1 MTGEKLRILL
11 IDDNP
16 NDRALALRELN
27 REFNSLEVIETFD
40 GATFATLLEKE
51 EFDLVITDYQLRW
64 ITGLDILH
72 RVKKRKPRCP
82 VVMFTGTGSEEIAVK
97 AMKSGLD
104 DYVIKSPK
112 HYLRLA
118 KVVRSVWK
126 REKEHRAKQELEKSY
141 RRLFEG
147 VPVGL
152 YRLTST
158 GEIIE
163 ANSTLTQLLGYENPQ
178 ELLLNKQINSHV
190 DGETYNAW
198 KNQLHITGKLNNY
211 EAQLRR
217 YDNSLIWVRHSAR
230 AIKDDQGKLL
240 YYEGALQDIT
250 AQKQAEQERVELLKR
265 EKQAREEAE
274 LANRLKDE
282 FLATL
287 SHELRTPLNGMLG
300 WLQLLKGNQLSPED
314 STRAMEVIE
323 RSAYTQAQL
332 IEDLLDISRIIRG
345 KMQLKVMPL
354 PLQRVINASLDTI
367 RIAAQAKKIE
377 LQTNLEKNVG
387 LVSGD
392 PDRLQQVI
400 WNLLNNA
407 IKFTPEGGTISI
419 EIEQVKD
426 YAQIQIKDTGIGI
439 EKEFLP
445 YIFDRFRQVKSDSKR
460 QYGGL
465 GLGLAIVRYLVE
477 MHGGTIFAYSAGRGR
492 GSTFTVQLPLYVTTH
507 STKQTNISSQGGA
520 KTQLPKLENIKILLV
535 EDDTDSRELIAL
547 VLGDCGAQVTAVASV
562 QEALIAFQEQCPEIL
577 ISDIAMPTEDGYDL
591 MRQLQQSQEING
603 SLVKAIALTAYASEE
618 DQQRTRK
625 AGFALHLSKPVMPIQ
640 VVQAVASLL

>member
-1 MTGEKLRILL
+1 MSDEKLRILL

-27 REFNSLEVIETFD
+27 REFRSLEAVEIFD
-40 GATFATLLEKE
+40 GATFTSCLEQA

-64 ITGLDILH
+64 VTGLDILH
-72 RVKKRKPRCP
+72 GVKKHKPQCP
-82 VVMFTGTGSEEIAVK
+82 VVMFTGTGSEEIAVE
-97 AMKSGLD
+97 AMKSGLN

-118 KVVRSVWK
+118 KVVRSVWE
-126 REKEHRAKQELEKSY
+126 REKERRDKQELEKSY

-152 YRLTST
+152 YRLTPT
-158 GEIIE
+158 GEILE
-163 ANSTLTQLLGYENPQ
+163 ANSSLTQLLGYENLQ

-190 DGETYNAW
+190 DRQTYNAW
-198 KNQLHITGKLNNY
+198 KTQLYSQGKLNNY

-217 YDNSLIWVRHSAR
+217 CDDSLIWVRHSAR
-230 AIKDDQGKLL
+230 AIKDQQGKLL
-240 YYEGALQDIT
+240 YYEGALEDIT
-250 AQKQAEQERVELLKR
+250 AQKQAEQERTELLQK

-300 WLQLLKGNQLSPED
+300 WLQLLKGNQLSPGD
-314 STRAMEVIE
+314 TTRAMEVIE

-354 PLQRVINASLDTI
+354 PLQGIINASLDTI
-367 RIAAQAKKIE
+367 GIAAQAKKID
-377 LQTNLEKNVG
+377 LQTNLEQDVG

-407 IKFTPEGGTISI
+407 IKFTPEGGAVSI
-419 EIEQVKD
+419 NLEQVKD
-426 YAQIQIKDTGIGI
+426 YAQIQVKDTGIGI

-445 YIFDRFRQVKSDSKR
+445 YIFDRFGQVKSDSKR

-477 MHGGTIFAYSAGRGR
+477 MHGGTIFAYSAGIGR
-492 GSTFTVQLPLYVTTH
+492 GSTFTVQLPILETKLSKP
-507 STKQTNISSQGGA
+507 STGFSESKVQ
-520 KTQLPKLENIKILLV
+520 TQLPELKDIKILLV
-535 EDDTDSRELIAL
+535 EDDTDSRELVAL
-547 VLGDCGAQVTAVASV
+547 VLRNCGAQVTAVASV
-562 QEALIAFQEQCPEIL
+562 GKALAAFDKQRPDIL

-591 MRQLQQSQEING
+591 MQQLQQRQEATEP
-603 SLVKAIALTAYASEE
+603 SLKAIALTAYAREE
-618 DQQRTRK
+618 DQQRTKK
-625 AGFALHLSKPVMPIQ
+625 AGFTLHLSKPIMPVQ
-640 VVQAVASLL
+640 VVQAVAELV